1 VSDLRAHLDRLAAAG
16 DLATVDEQTHW
27 ADVAAAVAGEAA
39 RTNGPAVR
47 LSDTGGRA
55 TLVGGAFGG
64 PDRLAVR
71 SREPWGRIGSAL
83 GVGHDAAYLDVLD
96 TFVAARHG
104 GSDPDPVDRP
114 AATVDADLRGLGL
127 PAVGAAD
134 VPIIT
139 LGVAAVPAARVG
151 DANDDS
157 PDNDPGDSR
166 PTVVPEGDRT
176 SPDAVRWVPVR
187 GSVHGSDGVRLSIP
201 ALGGAIPDGTRVAI
215 ALGTPPAA
223 LFGAT
228 MRWLGESHVANAPR
242 IADALGSVE
251 VAPTP
256 AGAVPA
262 GSEVLVEATV
272 SGPSQPGAPAAGP
285 SGPAAPWESAVPT
298 ATLRARVD
306 GVRSRKQPIVP
317 FSPIGAPMADGRHLL
332 SIAESARLYARVNN
346 YWGVSPAEWLA
357 LPPEAG
363 LGICLVASDVL
374 YAGFEWQLANTLFSF
389 SRLFDKVVVLD
400 TETPPMDLGHAFD
413 DIWVKAHPAND
424 WEFSDSEAPAA
435 RAPHYRR
442 DGATGSNMYVDA
454 AWDPRWDEEYIAPRV
469 TFEATYPEEI
479 REAVRADWTALGF
492 DHGPEYG
499 PERGGDTDR
508 GA

>member
-1 VSDLRAHLDRLAAAG
+1 VSDLRAHLDRLESAG
-16 DLATVDEQTHW
+16 DLATVEERVHW
-27 ADVAAAVAGEAA
+27 ADTAAAVAGEAA

-47 LSDTGGRA
+47 LADTGGRA

-64 PDRLAVR
+64 PDRLSVR
-71 SREPWGRIGSAL
+71 SREPWSRTGSAL
-83 GVGHDAAYLDVLD
+83 GLGHDAAYLDTLD
-96 TFVAARHG
+96 ALVAARRG
-104 GSDPDPVDRP
+104 GADPDPVDRP
-114 AATVDADLRGLGL
+114 AATADADLRTLGL
-127 PAVGAAD
+127 PAVGDAD
-134 VPIIT
+134 VPTLT
-139 LGVAAVPAARVG
+139 LGVAAVPAAAVG
-151 DANDDS
+151 DGTDGDAAAS
-157 PDNDPGDSR
+157 GSLPTAVPEDSR
-166 PTVVPEGDRT
+166 TD
-176 SPDAVRWVPVR
+176 PDAVSWIPVR
-187 GSVHGSDGVRLSIP
+187 GSVHGSDGLRLSVP
-201 ALGGAIPDGTRVAI
+201 APAGSTPDGTRVTVV
-215 ALGTPPAA
+215 LGTPPAA

-228 MRWLGESHVANAPR
+228 TRWLGESQVAGAPR
-242 IADALGSVE
+242 IADALGSVD

-262 GSEVLVEATV
+262 ASEVLIEATV
-272 SGPSQPGAPAAGP
+272 SRAPASTATPDRRP
-285 SGPAAPWESAVPT
+285 SGLPSPWESAVAT

-306 GVRSRKQPIVP
+306 GVRVRDDPIVP
-317 FSPIGAPMADGRHLL
+317 FSPTGAPMADGRHLL
-332 SIAESARLYARVNN
+332 SITESARLYGRVNN
-346 YWGVSPAEWLA
+346 YWGVAPAEWLA
-357 LPPEAG
+357 LPVEAG

-400 TETPPMDLGHAFD
+400 TETPPMDLGRAFD

-424 WEFSDSEAPAA
+424 WEFSDPEAPAA